1 MKNYVIVG
9 NGIAAARCIEGI
21 RSADTKGKITVVSEE
36 KHDVYCRPL
45 ISYYL
50 EGRTDLEKMRYRDPD
65 FYKKNGCTVLFGKK
79 AVKID
84 KNKKQIEL
92 DDGKVLPYDKL
103 CLATGS
109 SPFIP
114 PFEGLDTVKEKYSF
128 MTLDDT
134 LALEQAVNENS
145 RVLIVGAGLIGLK
158 CVLDNLKVIKENA
171 QGALLLGKLF
181 VDGFDEI
188 PVIPVINDDVSVEE
202 ILSKNC
208 VCGVSGDLVNRFG
221 SDLYNLKESL
231 ASKISGISIGSGK
244 ITWDMLK
251 TDQNGLI
258 PVVCQDILTNEVL
271 MVAYMNR
278 DAYEKTI
285 REGIM
290 TYYSRSRRELWRKGD
305 TSGHYQYVKELY
317 CDCDKDT
324 ILAKV
329 VQIGNACHTG
339 SHSCFFNEILKKE
352 NDKCDPYSVLEDVMA
367 VILDRKEHPKEGSY
381 TNYLFDKGLDKI
393 LKKVGEEATE
403 IVIAAKNTEPEEC
416 KYEIADLLYHIMV
429 LMADKG
435 LLWEDIMTEL
445 ANR

>member
-1 MKNYVIVG
+1 M
-9 NGIAAARCIEGI
+9 
-21 RSADTKGKITVVSEE
+21 
-36 KHDVYCRPL
+36 
-45 ISYYL
+45 
-50 EGRTDLEKMRYRDPD
+50 
-65 FYKKNGCTVLFGKK
+65 
-79 AVKID
+79 
-84 KNKKQIEL
+84 
-92 DDGKVLPYDKL
+92 
-103 CLATGS
+103 
-109 SPFIP
+109 
-114 PFEGLDTVKEKYSF
+114 
-128 MTLDDT
+128 
-134 LALEQAVNENS
+134 
-145 RVLIVGAGLIGLK
+145 
-158 CVLDNLKVIKENA
+158 
-171 QGALLLGKLF
+171 
-181 VDGFDEI
+181 
-188 PVIPVINDDVSVEE
+188 IPVINDDVSVEE

-278 DAYEKTI
+278 EAYEKTI

-317 CDCDKDT
+317 CDCDNDT